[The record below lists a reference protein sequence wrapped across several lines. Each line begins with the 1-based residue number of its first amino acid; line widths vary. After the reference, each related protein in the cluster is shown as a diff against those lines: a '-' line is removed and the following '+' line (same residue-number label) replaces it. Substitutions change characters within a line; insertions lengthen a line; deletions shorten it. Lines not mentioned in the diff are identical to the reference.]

1 MYEAPHRIAAT
12 LRDALEVLGNRE
24 ATVSRELTKLHEDIA
39 RGRLRDLV
47 ARFGAGMPVRGEI
60 VLIISGAAVDEA
72 TLETEPASRKLIARV
87 KELESVGLDAKLA
100 LKKAARELGM
110 KRDEAYRVLMTEKNR
125 TEK

>member
-1 MYEAPHRIAAT
+1 LI
-12 LRDALEVLGNRE
+12 
-24 ATVSRELTKLHEDIA
+24 
-39 RGRLRDLV
+39 
-47 ARFGAGMPVRGEI
+47 ARFGAGTPVRGEI

-72 TLETEPASRKLIARV
+72 ASENEPAARKLIARV